1 MILRPE
7 RECDL
12 SGIRQVHIQSFPS
25 AAEAD
30 LVERLRTDGDAILS
44 LVAEE
49 TGQVAGHVLFSRMM
63 SPLRALGLA
72 PVAVLPVFRR
82 RGIAA
87 SLIEMGLREAAAQD
101 WKLVFVLGAP
111 AYYGRFG
118 FSAARAAGFSSPY
131 AGPHFMAH
139 SLGAAEAGGPA
150 EYAPAFAGL
159 E

>member
-7 RECDL
+7 RESDRAA
-12 SGIRQVHIQSFPS
+12 IRQVHIQSFPT

-30 LVERLRTDGDAILS
+30 LVERLRADGDVILS

-49 TGQVAGHVLFSRMM
+49 TGQIAGHVLFSRMK
-63 SPLRALGLA
+63 SPLRALGLG
-72 PVAVLPVFRR
+72 PVATLPVFRR

-87 SLIEMGLREAAAQD
+87 RLIEMGLREAAARD

-111 AYYGRFG
+111 AYYSRFG
-118 FSAARAAGFSSPY
+118 FSTARAAGFSSPY